1 MVRRKQT
8 CCPGKRAQFLTD
20 LFWRSAK
27 VTWFK
32 PRHHSPLPPGVIM
45 GSKPS
50 PEPKILYMTPEK
62 GLDKI
67 LELTLAA
74 QNRPFQL
81 PRGCQ
86 DEGEQA
92 HVGLSDQ
99 LLARG

>member
-1 MVRRKQT
+1 
-8 CCPGKRAQFLTD
+8 
-20 LFWRSAK
+20 
-27 VTWFK
+27 
-32 PRHHSPLPPGVIM
+32 M

-99 LLARG
+99 LLARGARCVVGCAKSRRGLTSGMLWRKARTTRW